1 MAKRT
6 KKKGSHK
13 APIKATGIAGDS
25 PYASEHKEDWEAKD
39 AMRTMSRALEIQSDK
54 KLMGRVRTHA
64 KKESE
69 RHARVA
75 RLDGKPL

>member
-1 MAKRT
+1 MAART

-13 APIKATGIAGDS
+13 APIKATTIAGDS
-25 PYASEHKEDWEAKD
+25 PYSTEKREDWEAKD
-39 AMRTMSRALEIQSDK
+39 AMRTMSRAMEIQGNK
-54 KLMGRVRTHA
+54 GLMKRVRTHA
-64 KKESE
+64 KAEAE